1 MIVGPSRG
9 FCDRSRTPGR
19 TILQTSES
27 QGRSLFRKPKTS
39 SESRAVYYQAQIEM
53 LKEIQAKDWEAVS
66 PEEQA
71 RIEAI
76 CERAR
81 EFADAVEVFVGV

>member
-1 MIVGPSRG
+1 M
-9 FCDRSRTPGR
+9 
-19 TILQTSES
+19 
-27 QGRSLFRKPKTS
+27 